1 MKVDDLILDLQNLVD
16 NARPVPLSGG
26 KVMVNGDEVFEIIA
40 QIQDAMPAEVR
51 QAKNI
56 VAD

>member
-26 KVMVNGDEVFEIIA
+26 KVILRLSLRFRTLC
-40 QIQDAMPAEVR
+40 PPR
-51 QAKNI
+51 
-56 VAD
+56 